1 MQPAA
6 GVELT
11 VPPAFWPPS
20 ATRRRWPR
28 RLARLVALLIA
39 PGVAT
44 LLTMRFIVPSRLE
57 GAQGGLTRWLAW
69 LGDQQPLLLG
79 VGLFVALSEGTRYW
93 LAKLRPE
100 VAGATGSV
108 PAASAP
114 GGTASRRRFIWG
126 LAVIAVVAFF
136 VRGSVVA
143 TFRIVGPSML
153 PTFEIGDRV
162 LVNKLAYGLAPPFS
176 GRRVRARL
184 PKRGDLVVFQ
194 ANGLTGAGGPSS
206 VVKRVIGLPGD
217 DIAYVNDSL
226 QINGWRVPT
235 CDAGPYVDLTGRLTV
250 RGRLTVEYLADQTYL
265 TVRKP
270 MEPNAPPY
278 RVRPGEVYVVGD
290 DRGQS
295 SDSRSWNEGNG
306 GGVPTEVLQGRVSR
320 VLFGARPDGRLD
332 FSRIWAPPLDV
343 RVRMPSLDMT
353 KTNDRI
359 ATCLSRRP
367 AVTTPPEP

>member
-1 MQPAA
+1 M
-6 GVELT
+6 
-11 VPPAFWPPS
+11 S
-20 ATRRRWPR
+20 AR
-28 RLARLVALLIA
+28 RLLRAVALVVVPAL
-39 PGVAT
+39 AT
-44 LLTMRFIVPSRLE
+44 LAAMRFLVPSRLE
-57 GAQGGLTRWLAW
+57 GARGGLTGLFAW

-79 VGLFVALSEGTRYW
+79 VGLFVALSEAARHW
-93 LAKLRPE
+93 LARAPIAAAPAAP
-100 VAGATGSV
+100 VRGAT
-108 PAASAP
+108 
-114 GGTASRRRFIWG
+114 SRRRLIVG
-126 LAVIAVVAFF
+126 LAAVAVTAFF
-136 VRGSVVA
+136 VRASVLE

-162 LVNKLAYGLAPPFS
+162 LVDKLAYGLELPFT
-176 GRRVRARL
+176 RRHAGGRL
-184 PKRGDLVVFQ
+184 PKRGDLVVFH

-206 VVKRVIGLPGD
+206 VVKRVVGVPGD
-217 DIAYVNDSL
+217 EIAYVNDSL

-250 RGRLTVEYLADQTYL
+250 RGRLTVEYLGDQIYL

-306 GGVPTEVLQGRVSR
+306 AGVPAEILQGRVTR

-332 FSRIWAPPLDV
+332 FSRIWAPAFDL
-343 RVRMPSLDMT
+343 RVRMPGLEMS
-353 KTNDRI
+353 KTDDRI
-359 ATCLSRRP
+359 ARCLAHRP
-367 AVTTPPEP
+367 AVTTPPPPS